1 MKYCA
6 FDNFGRLA
14 NHLFVNDGKERE
26 KIVAAHRGQYP
37 YMIDRFQDAETFSF
51 QLIGDT
57 GEGDNS
63 QLVMA
68 SDFTK
73 MPQRYP
79 DTRFAIILGDI
90 VYPDGDDS
98 DYEKRFF
105 IPYRDY
111 PKPIIGVVGNHDW
124 YSKLRGYQKHF
135 LSESALAQQYQRPQ
149 VVQPNLYFF
158 IETKRLRIICLDS
171 GISGDRIDDEQMQWL
186 REVCQRDPADI
197 TKILLLHHPLYA
209 EDERRKI
216 AGQLESLVNQYR
228 IKLTFGAHIHNYQ
241 KYTITDVATGHQTV
255 HLVNGGGG
263 AGLSPTHPLAD
274 KKLVE
279 DFYPSVADSNKKF
292 PKILGLFRPP
302 SWITNCK
309 DEYPHYKSFCNVSV
323 KPAGLEITIFK
334 KKGDQDPLEETT
346 FRLT

>member
-6 FDNFGRLA
+6 FDNFDRLA
-14 NHLFVNDGKERE
+14 NHLFVNDDKERK
-26 KIVAAHRGQYP
+26 KIVAARRDKYP
-37 YMIDRFQDAETFSF
+37 YMIDAFQDADTFSF

-63 QLVMA
+63 QLVIA
-68 SDFTK
+68 GDFNK

-79 DTRFAIILGDI
+79 DTQFAIILGDI

-98 DYEKRFF
+98 DYKKRFF
-105 IPYRDY
+105 IPYCDY

-135 LSESALAQQYQRPQ
+135 LNESELAKQCNRPQ
-149 VVQPNLYFF
+149 VIQPNLYFF

-171 GISGDRIDDEQMQWL
+171 GISGNKIDDEQMRWL
-186 REVCQRDPADI
+186 REVCERAPRDI

-209 EDERRKI
+209 QDERRKI
-216 AGQLESLVNQYR
+216 AEQLEPLVNQYR
-228 IKLTFGAHIHNYQ
+228 IKLTIGAHIHNYQ
-241 KYTITDVATGHQTV
+241 KYTITDAPAV

-263 AGLSPTHPLAD
+263 AGLSPTHMLAD

-309 DEYPHYKSFCNVSV
+309 DEYPHYKSFCNVAV
-323 KPAGLEITIFK
+323 TPAGLELTVFK
-334 KKGDQDPLEETT
+334 KKGDHEPLEETT
-346 FRLT
+346 FMVQV